1 MGRSKS
7 VMYEEDKGILC
18 VYIHFISNK
27 INSISVHISWNIKNT
42 YTRSPFLLQIFH
54 TAYNFIRLDIHKE

>member
-18 VYIHFISNK
+18 VYIHFIN
-27 INSISVHISWNIKNT
+27 NDSISVHISWNIKNT